1 MAEKSS
7 KQYNVPSAVTEEVRR
22 RERAKREREDAERS
36 TDSDVSAADK
46 AGLKRLLQE
55 EGEEEY
61 GDTKSQ
67 PNPQIAPKPKKT
79 FKRDPNDPAGAM
91 NRKNTP
97 VNYGSSDEEL
107 RDRSALY
114 GEEEMGFKRGGS
126 VRKYAEGGLVRGS
139 VRGGGV
145 ALRGLGKGKVY

>member
-1 MAEKSS
+1 MAK
-7 KQYNVPSAVTEEVRR
+7 KNYNVPAQITEEDRQKA
-22 RERAKREREDAERS
+22 REEVARAKREMGSES
-36 TDSDVSAADK
+36 SVSAADK

-61 GDTKSQ
+61 VPTEYR
-67 PNPQIAPKPKKT
+67 PNPPAPPREKN
-79 FKRDPNDPAGAM
+79 FKRDPNDSAGAR

-114 GEEEMGFKRGGS
+114 GEEEMGYKKGGS
-126 VRKYAEGGLVRGS
+126 VRKYAMGGLVRGS